1 MIKHDCTEAR
11 PLPNVDMYGGDTT
24 PWEIS
29 LVNDDG
35 TSFSIGQGADC
46 TATLTLTPLKATT
59 GLGNNANTLPPMLTK
74 EGVLEA
80 TGTGGAAVIFKFAEA
95 DTKSLRG
102 KFLYQIEI
110 RHGSD
115 LRVGQGNLYI
125 KQNINR

>member
-1 MIKHDCTEAR
+1 MTKHNCTEVR
-11 PLPNVDMYGGDTT
+11 PLPDVDMYGGDTT

-29 LVNDDG
+29 LVKDDG
-35 TSFSIGQGADC
+35 SAFVIDQGADC

-59 GLGNNANTLPPMLTK
+59 GLGNNAAALPPMLTK
-74 EGVLEA
+74 AGVMEA
-80 TGTGGAAVIFKFAEA
+80 TASGGTAATFTFVEE

-102 KFLYQIEI
+102 KYLYQIEV
-110 RHGSD
+110 RHGTD